1 MALWRGPACS
11 IIAAMDLVRLASPWL
26 LAVALP
32 AWAII
37 LYATVSR
44 GRREGAA
51 ARAAL
56 ACLAATLLVLAMA
69 GPSVRTSRQGLCPV
83 VIVHD
88 SSPSMSVGPA
98 AGVTEAL
105 LPWTAALGPGRVDLR
120 PFAAGD
126 ETDIE
131 RGLLDAAA
139 TLPDG
144 QGVLLLYSDARET
157 RGNAV
162 RAAARLAAAGIHV
175 HAVAPDLRPRDAGI
189 ASLGPASTP
198 MADRPVE
205 VEIRVASTV
214 QAEAEVFL
222 VRAAAPDAPARKWTR
237 HLALDPAA
245 GATVLVHDDAL
256 PPGIY
261 HYEAHVRIEGDQCPQ
276 DDRARCAVR
285 VGAYQE
291 VLYVYAGAD
300 AGALARLLP
309 SHLPAGVHMK
319 AASAAAR
326 PALGGASVV
335 VLDNVSAWSLGH
347 DAARRL
353 ARHVTDGGLGLLVL
367 GGDAA
372 FAAGG
377 YGDSPLDDLLPV
389 SSRTGERP
397 PLEIVLVVD
406 SSGSMNEEVG
416 RARKLALAKE
426 AVLAL
431 RPALGQADRIGIVAF
446 AGEPRVVSPL
456 VPLAQWD
463 TLRSALLGIQAG
475 GGTRITPAV
484 EAAAALFAP
493 TRDGARTVRHLMLLS
508 DGRSADFDV
517 PRLVG
522 LCRSKALSASAVA
535 TGPDA
540 QRDALGRLAT
550 DTGGRLY
557 AEGDLSRLAETFLK
571 DLALARGEGL
581 RPLVRTTLWG
591 RPEPIWTDPAR
602 PRLPSVPGYNLTR
615 LKDGADLHWVT
626 GPREA
631 ETDTSPLLASWQR
644 GLGRVAAMPWPAG
657 DAPPAWQ
664 TDGVLAERLAQ
675 VIAWLVSAKVPT
687 DWSARLVRR
696 EGAWWVRVEER
707 AQAIGRSS
715 APFVAARLGDASD
728 ERAVV
733 TLAEVAPGIHEGEV
747 GGGGA
752 ASAVVVRRE
761 DNAAELVSLSAPA
774 VPPEEFRR
782 LGVDR
787 ARLEAIVRA
796 GGGQVHAD
804 PESLVRAVRQV
815 EVRGFTPVGVY
826 LVWAAGA
833 VVLAQVALRLLGRL

>member
-1 MALWRGPACS
+1 
-11 IIAAMDLVRLASPWL
+11 MDLVRLASPWL

-51 ARAAL
+51 PRAAL
-56 ACLAATLLVLAMA
+56 ACLAATLLVLALA
-69 GPSVRTSRQGLCPV
+69 GPSIRTSRQGLCPI

-98 AGVTEAL
+98 APVTQAL
-105 LPWTAALGPGRVDLR
+105 LPWTAALAPGRVDLR

-131 RGLLDAAA
+131 RGLSDAAA
-139 TLPDG
+139 ALPDG

-157 RGNAV
+157 RGDAV
-162 RAAARLAAAGIHV
+162 RAAARLAAAGVRV

-189 ASLGPASTP
+189 VWLGPASTP
-198 MADRPVE
+198 MAGRPVQ
-205 VEIRVASTV
+205 VEIRVASTL
-214 QAEAEVFL
+214 QADAAVFL
-222 VRAAAPDAPARKWTR
+222 SRAAAPDAPPREWTR
-237 HLALDPAA
+237 QVSLDPAA
-245 GATVLVHDDAL
+245 GATVLVSDDAL

-261 HYEAHVRIEGDQCPQ
+261 HYEARVRMEGDQCPR

-291 VLYVYAGAD
+291 VLYVHAGAE

-309 SHLPAGVHMK
+309 NHLPAGVHMK
-319 AASAAAR
+319 AALAAAR
-326 PALGGASVV
+326 PALGGVSAV

-353 ARHVTDGGLGLLVL
+353 ALHVTDGGLGLLVL

-377 YGDSPLDDLLPV
+377 YGDSPLDHLLPV

-416 RARKLALAKE
+416 RIRKLALAKE

-463 TLRSALLGIQAG
+463 ALRSNLLAIQAG

-493 TRDGARTVRHLMLLS
+493 PRDGARTVRHLMLLS

-517 PRLVG
+517 PRLIG
-522 LCRSKALSASAVA
+522 LCRGKAVSASAVA

-540 QRDALGRLAT
+540 QREALGRLAA

-557 AEGDLSRLAETFLK
+557 AEGDLSHLAETFLK

-581 RPLVRTTLWG
+581 RPLVRTTLWS
-591 RPEPIWTDPAR
+591 RPEPIWPAPAQ
-602 PRLPSVPGYNLTR
+602 PRLPSVPGYNVTR
-615 LKDGADLHWVT
+615 LKNGADLHWVT
-626 GPREA
+626 GPPEA
-631 ETDTSPLLASWQR
+631 EPDASPLLASWQR
-644 GLGRVAAMPWPAG
+644 GLGRVAVMPWPAG
-657 DAPPAWQ
+657 DAPAAWQ
-664 TDGVLAERLAQ
+664 ADGVLDDRLAQ

-687 DWSARLVRR
+687 DWSARLVRH

-707 AQAIGRSS
+707 ADAIGRSS
-715 APFVAARLGDASD
+715 SPFLAARLGDASD

-747 GGGGA
+747 GDSA

-761 DNAAELVSLSAPA
+761 DNAAESVSLSAPA
-774 VPPEEFRR
+774 LPPEEFRR

-804 PESLVRAVRQV
+804 PESLVHAVRQV
-815 EVRGFTPVGVY
+815 EVRGFTPVGAY
-826 LVWAAGA
+826 LLWAAAA
-833 VVLAQVALRLLGRL
+833 VVLAQVALRLVGRL